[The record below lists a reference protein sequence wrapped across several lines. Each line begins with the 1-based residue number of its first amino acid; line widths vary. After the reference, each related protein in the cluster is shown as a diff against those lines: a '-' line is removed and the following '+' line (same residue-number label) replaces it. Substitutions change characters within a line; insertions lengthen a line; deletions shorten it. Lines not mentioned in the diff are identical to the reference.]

1 MSEKEKEIIEK
12 LAEKLPYMTEREKGY
27 LEGTINTAAAMSES
41 QKAGN
46 LDGKDAGKG
55 REDEGKLR
63 IIHKEA
69 GDEKSAITVLSNIN
83 RYNSTYCLNQ
93 VYHEN
98 FS

>member
-1 MSEKEKEIIEK
+1 MSEKEKEKEIIEK

-55 REDEGKLR
+55 
-63 IIHKEA
+63 
-69 GDEKSAITVLSNIN
+69 
-83 RYNSTYCLNQ
+83 
-93 VYHEN
+93 
-98 FS
+98 